1 MKYHNL
7 ATTHKTATIM
17 DSSVESAEKPSV
29 SSSSKK
35 SYQQNLAEEQK
46 KLNRLVQDQRRS
58 VGRIR
63 IPSQLERWT
72 RVKEDLALTSH
83 EDVAKLLLDS
93 L

>member
-1 MKYHNL
+1 MEEEGEVGSDQKQ
-7 ATTHKTATIM
+7 
-17 DSSVESAEKPSV
+17 SSPEPVAV
-29 SSSSKK
+29 KK
-35 SYQQNLAEEQK
+35 AQQQSLAEEQRR
-46 KLNRLVQDQRRS
+46 LNRLVQDQRRS

-72 RVKEDLALTSH
+72 RVKEELGLVSH